1 MNRDHDP
8 SDNAAAHEAQAV
20 RERYARR
27 GNKPDNRY
35 SYFNPEVL
43 LSAQE
48 RERIFVRALLK
59 AGMQPVEHKK
69 VLEIG
74 CGSGGGLMQFMK
86 LGFRPENL
94 AGVELLEERIAA
106 ARNLLPLSVRL
117 FGGDACKFDLGEG
130 KFDLVFQSTV
140 FSSILDLVVQRSLA
154 ARMWNL
160 LKPGGSVLWYDFIY
174 DNPRNPDVAG
184 IPIRRVRELFPRGEL
199 QFWRVTLAPPISRKV
214 VRIHPA
220 LYCFFNAFPMLRT
233 HVVCLIQKPYAR

>member
-1 MNRDHDP
+1 MTRDHDP

-27 GNKPDNRY
+27 GSKPDYRY

-48 RERIFVRALLK
+48 RERVFVRALLK
-59 AGMQPVEHKK
+59 AGMQFVEYKK

-94 AGVELLEERIAA
+94 AGIELLEERIAA

-117 FGGDACKFDLGEG
+117 FGGDACELEMGVE

-154 ARMWNL
+154 ARMWDL
-160 LKPGGSVLWYDFIY
+160 LKPGGCVLWYDFIY

-184 IPIRRVRELFPRGEL
+184 VPISRVRELFPHGEL
-199 QFWRVTLAPPISRKV
+199 KFWRVTLAPPISRKV
-214 VRIHPA
+214 ARIHPA
-220 LYCFFNAFPMLRT
+220 LYYFFNAFPMLRT
-233 HVVCLIQKPYAR
+233 HVVCLIQKL